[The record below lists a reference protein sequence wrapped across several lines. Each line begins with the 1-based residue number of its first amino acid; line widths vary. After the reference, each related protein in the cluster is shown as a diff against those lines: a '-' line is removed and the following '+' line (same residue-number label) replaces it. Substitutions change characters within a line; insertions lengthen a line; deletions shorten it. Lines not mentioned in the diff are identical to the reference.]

1 MTALPPFMPPRQTRS
16 PGTHLSSSPWTV
28 RLLVVTRSTE
38 SHPLLPAVAFDST
51 SHAGNAPKGT
61 GRYPPQ
67 PKFEPFAF
75 YSCFRLGDPEQAAI
89 IMDTDPY
96 YWTQDNGAGGP
107 VHFATTYKQIDMLHH
122 IIRNCP
128 QAINQRDIRGFTPL
142 HRAAYLAQYDGY
154 MELYEYLLSEGADPA
169 VLTEDYDPYLNPG
182 RKTPVEV
189 AIKDGPTRD
198 ALRFLEEKY
207 ADTPKKPRAH
217 PDIGDW
223 WALYDYGPE
232 TVYGWKSDFE
242 PDYPERRRAAKDA
255 AEKREWKRKRKA
267 ARDAAIAAEVATR
280 EDAQKP
286 ADALPIG
293 ALKVSDEKTET
304 DVAKD
309 STPLP
314 ASAAA
319 AAAADAADASSPVAF
334 LFPGQ
339 GSQKVGMLASA
350 AAEIPAVRAMCDK
363 AREILGYDLL
373 DVCVNGPKEKLDDT
387 AFAQPALFVAGL
399 AAAEKLKAESPEI
412 VARCSR
418 VAGLS
423 LGEYTALVFAG
434 AMSFEDGLRVV
445 RCRAEAMKAAA
456 AEGDHGMLS
465 VVGLDDDVLETCV
478 EKARLAAA
486 KRREAS
492 PDDASKDVV
501 CAIANYLFPT
511 GRVVSGDADALDEVA
526 RLATEAGAMKTAKVA
541 VSGAFHT
548 ERMASA
554 RDALR
559 EALAGATVREPKI
572 ATYSNVTGT
581 FFESA
586 AAIPEALASQLVSP
600 VRWEDTLRALVA
612 EGKDEMYE
620 LGPMK
625 QIKAMARRVSAE
637 AAAKF
642 KNVDVA

>member
-1 MTALPPFMPPRQTRS
+1 MTLWHFP
-16 PGTHLSSSPWTV
+16 
-28 RLLVVTRSTE
+28 
-38 SHPLLPAVAFDST
+38 
-51 SHAGNAPKGT
+51 GT

-89 IMDTDPY
+89 IMETDPY
-96 YWTQDNGAGGP
+96 FWTQDNGAGGP

-122 IIRNCP
+122 ILRNCP
-128 QAINQRDIRGFTPL
+128 QAVNQRDVRGFTPL

-154 MELYEYLLSEGADPA
+154 KELYEYLLSEGADPA
-169 VLTEDYDPYLNPG
+169 IVTEDYDPYLNPG
-182 RKTPVEV
+182 RKTPIEV

-207 ADTPKKPRAH
+207 ANVPKKPKPHA
-217 PDIGDW
+217 DIGDW

-232 TVYGWKSDFE
+232 AVYGWPSDHE
-242 PDYPERRRAAKDA
+242 PDYPERRRNAKDA
-255 AEKREWKRKRKA
+255 AE
-267 ARDAAIAAEVATR
+267 
-280 EDAQKP
+280 
-286 ADALPIG
+286 LP
-293 ALKVSDEKTET
+293 S
-304 DVAKD
+304 
-309 STPLP
+309 
-314 ASAAA
+314 
-319 AAAADAADASSPVAF
+319 
-334 LFPGQ
+334 
-339 GSQKVGMLASA
+339 
-350 AAEIPAVRAMCDK
+350 VRSMCDK
-363 AREILGYDLL
+363 ASEILGYDLL

-399 AAAEKLKAESPEI
+399 AAVEKLRAESPET
-412 VARCSR
+412 VASCSR
-418 VAGLS
+418 AAGLS

-456 AEGDHGMLS
+456 AQGDHGMLS
-465 VVGLDDDVLETCV
+465 VVGLADDVLETCV
-478 EKARLAAA
+478 ADARRAIEA
-486 KRREAS
+486 KRAES
-492 PDDASKDVV
+492 DSTFDGPEGPPV
-501 CAIANYLFPT
+501 CAVANYLFPT

-526 RLATEAGAMKTAKVA
+526 RLATEAGAMKTAKLAVA
-541 VSGAFHT
+541 GAFHT

-559 EALAGATVREPKI
+559 EALAGAKITEPKI
-572 ATYSNVTGT
+572 ATYSNVTGA
-581 FFESA
+581 FFKDA
-586 AAIPEALASQLVSP
+586 ASIPDALAAQLVSP

-637 AAAKF
+637 VAAKF

>member
-1 MTALPPFMPPRQTRS
+1 
-16 PGTHLSSSPWTV
+16 
-28 RLLVVTRSTE
+28 
-38 SHPLLPAVAFDST
+38 
-51 SHAGNAPKGT
+51 
-61 GRYPPQ
+61 
-67 PKFEPFAF
+67 
-75 YSCFRLGDPEQAAI
+75 
-89 IMDTDPY
+89 MDTDPY

-128 QAINQRDIRGFTPL
+128 QAINQGDVRGFTPL

-154 MELYEYLLSEGADPA
+154 LELYEYLLSEGADPA
-169 VLTEDYDPYLNPG
+169 VVTEDYDPYLNPG
-182 RKTPVEV
+182 RKTPIEV

-207 ADTPKKPRAH
+207 ADTPKNPRAH
-217 PDIGDW
+217 ADIGDW

-242 PDYPERRRAAKDA
+242 PDYPERRRAAKDV

-267 ARDAAIAAEVATR
+267 ARDAAIAAEVAKR
-280 EDAQKP
+280 DAEASGMEKP

-293 ALKVSDEKTET
+293 ELKVSEEDT
-304 DVAKD
+304 DLAAKA
-309 STPLP
+309 STPPP
-314 ASAAA
+314 AAEGT
-319 AAAADAADASSPVAF
+319 ASSPVAF

-350 AAEIPAVRAMCDK
+350 AAELPSVRAMCDK

-387 AFAQPALFVAGL
+387 AFAQPALFVASL
-399 AAAEKLKAESPEI
+399 AAVEKLKAESPEI

-418 VAGLS
+418 AAGLS

-445 RCRAEAMKAAA
+445 QCRAEAMKAAA

-465 VVGLDDDVLETCV
+465 VVGLGDDVLETCV

-486 KRREAS
+486 ERRAKSAPTEVG
-492 PDDASKDVV
+492 PPRDVV

-559 EALAGATVREPKI
+559 EALAGATVREPNV

-586 AAIPEALASQLVSP
+586 AAIPDALAAQLVSP

>member
-1 MTALPPFMPPRQTRS
+1 MFTA
-16 PGTHLSSSPWTV
+16 GA
-28 RLLVVTRSTE
+28 
-38 SHPLLPAVAFDST
+38 SHELAAKLQIKPAVDITGGTPADPVAT
-51 SHAGNAPKGT
+51 PPGDAANAPAVTGAKAPTDKG
-61 GRYPPQ
+61 
-67 PKFEPFAF
+67 
-75 YSCFRLGDPEQAAI
+75 
-89 IMDTDPY
+89 
-96 YWTQDNGAGGP
+96 
-107 VHFATTYKQIDMLHH
+107 
-122 IIRNCP
+122 
-128 QAINQRDIRGFTPL
+128 
-142 HRAAYLAQYDGY
+142 
-154 MELYEYLLSEGADPA
+154 EYVVPA
-169 VLTEDYDPYLNPG
+169 VPG
-182 RKTPVEV
+182 
-189 AIKDGPTRD
+189 A
-198 ALRFLEEKY
+198 A
-207 ADTPKKPRAH
+207 
-217 PDIGDW
+217 
-223 WALYDYGPE
+223 
-232 TVYGWKSDFE
+232 
-242 PDYPERRRAAKDA
+242 AAKD
-255 AEKREWKRKRKA
+255 
-267 ARDAAIAAEVATR
+267 
-280 EDAQKP
+280 
-286 ADALPIG
+286 
-293 ALKVSDEKTET
+293 
-304 DVAKD
+304 
-309 STPLP
+309 
-314 ASAAA
+314 
-319 AAAADAADASSPVAF
+319 SPVAF

-339 GSQKVGMLASA
+339 GSQAVGMLKSVSH
-350 AAEIPAVRAMCDK
+350 IPAVKEMCDK
-363 AREILGYDLL
+363 AKDILGYDLL

-445 RCRAEAMKAAA
+445 QCRAEAMKAAA

-465 VVGLDDDVLETCV
+465 VVGLGDDVLETCV

-486 KRREAS
+486 ERRAKSAPTEVG
-492 PDDASKDVV
+492 PPRDVV
-501 CAIANYLFPT
+501 CAIANYLFPA

-559 EALAGATVREPKI
+559 EALAGATVREPNV

-586 AAIPEALASQLVSP
+586 AAIPDALAAQLVSP

>member
-1 MTALPPFMPPRQTRS
+1 M
-16 PGTHLSSSPWTV
+16 
-28 RLLVVTRSTE
+28 E
-38 SHPLLPAVAFDST
+38 
-51 SHAGNAPKGT
+51 
-61 GRYPPQ
+61 
-67 PKFEPFAF
+67 
-75 YSCFRLGDPEQAAI
+75 
-89 IMDTDPY
+89 TDPY

-122 IIRNCP
+122 ILRNCP
-128 QAINQRDIRGFTPL
+128 QAVNQRDVRGFTPL

-154 MELYEYLLSEGADPA
+154 QELYEYLLSEGADPRI
-169 VLTEDYDPYLNPG
+169 VTEDYDPYLNPG
-182 RKTPVEV
+182 RKTPIEV
-189 AIKDGPTRD
+189 AVKDGPTRD

-207 ADTPKKPRAH
+207 SQTPKKSKPH
-217 PDIGDW
+217 GDIGDW

-232 TVYGWKSDFE
+232 KVYGWTHDFE
-242 PDYPERRRAAKDA
+242 PDYPERRRNAKDA
-255 AEKREWKRKRKA
+255 AEKREWKKKRKA
-267 ARDAAIAAEVATR
+267 ARDAAIAAEIAKREGTPMHATS
-280 EDAQKP
+280 
-286 ADALPIG
+286 ADALPIA
-293 ALKVSDEKTET
+293 ALKVSE
-304 DVAKD
+304 VAEATATTQEQTLYGT
-309 STPLP
+309 SPEVPP
-314 ASAAA
+314 ATAEPS
-319 AAAADAADASSPVAF
+319 DASPVVF

-350 AAEIPAVRAMCDK
+350 AAELPSVRLMCDK
-363 AREILGYDLL
+363 ASEILGYDLL

-399 AAAEKLKAESPEI
+399 AAVEKLRAESPET
-412 VARCSR
+412 VASCSR
-418 VAGLS
+418 AAGLS

-456 AEGDHGMLS
+456 EEGDHGMLS
-465 VVGLDDDVLETCV
+465 VVGLADDKLETCV
-478 EKARLAAA
+478 AAA
-486 KRREAS
+486 RKTAAEKRAAAVPTGTE
-492 PDDASKDVV
+492 PEPVV
-501 CAIANYLFPT
+501 LAVANYLFPT
-511 GRVVSGDADALDEVA
+511 GRVVSGDADALEEVQ

-548 ERMASA
+548 TRMASA
-554 RDALR
+554 SEALR
-559 EALAGATVREPKI
+559 TALASVTVSEPRVP
-572 ATYSNVTGT
+572 TYSNVTGT

-586 AAIPEALASQLVSP
+586 SAIPDALAAQLVSP

-625 QIKAMARRVSAE
+625 QIKAMAKRVSQK

>member
-1 MTALPPFMPPRQTRS
+1 MWHFP
-16 PGTHLSSSPWTV
+16 
-28 RLLVVTRSTE
+28 
-38 SHPLLPAVAFDST
+38 
-51 SHAGNAPKGT
+51 GT

-89 IMDTDPY
+89 IMETDPY
-96 YWTQDNGAGGP
+96 FWTQDNGAGGP

-122 IIRNCP
+122 ILRNCP
-128 QAINQRDIRGFTPL
+128 QAVNQRDVRGFTPL

-154 MELYEYLLSEGADPA
+154 KELYEYLLSEGADPA
-169 VLTEDYDPYLNPG
+169 IVTEDYDPYLNPG
-182 RKTPVEV
+182 RKTPIEV

-207 ADTPKKPRAH
+207 ANVPKKPKPHA
-217 PDIGDW
+217 DIGDW

-232 TVYGWKSDFE
+232 AVYGWPSDHE
-242 PDYPERRRAAKDA
+242 PDYPERRRNAKDA

-267 ARDAAIAAEVATR
+267 ARDAAIAAEIAAR
-280 EDAQKP
+280 DGSAQKP
-286 ADALPIG
+286 GDALPIG
-293 ALKVSDEKTET
+293 ALTVSEEEDAAT
-304 DVAKD
+304 
-309 STPLP
+309 TPATTPTTP
-314 ASAAA
+314 AP
-319 AAAADAADASSPVAF
+319 AADAASSAVAF

-350 AAEIPAVRAMCDK
+350 AAELPSVRSMCDK
-363 AREILGYDLL
+363 ASEILGYDLL

-399 AAAEKLKAESPEI
+399 AAVEKLRAESPET
-412 VARCSR
+412 VASCSR
-418 VAGLS
+418 AAGLS

-456 AEGDHGMLS
+456 AQGDHGMLS
-465 VVGLDDDVLETCV
+465 VVGLADDVLETCV
-478 EKARLAAA
+478 ADARRAIEA
-486 KRREAS
+486 KRAES
-492 PDDASKDVV
+492 DSTFDGPEGPPV
-501 CAIANYLFPT
+501 CAVANYLFPT

-526 RLATEAGAMKTAKVA
+526 RLATEAGAMKTAKLAVA
-541 VSGAFHT
+541 GAFHT

-554 RDALR
+554 RDSLR
-559 EALAGATVREPKI
+559 EALAGAKITEPKI
-572 ATYSNVTGT
+572 ATYSNVTGA
-581 FFESA
+581 FFKDA
-586 AAIPEALASQLVSP
+586 ASIPDALAAQLVSP

-637 AAAKF
+637 VAAKF